1 MPKTRSILSVL
12 LLVSSLLTD
21 TSAQDSYV
29 QITKEDQPVAYWR
42 MDKNTD
48 GVYLN
53 SAGEDPLTLA
63 AKVVGTIKQTELGP
77 TLPEF
82 PLFASGH
89 AAVEITTPPGRL
101 VVTDPGDQ
109 SPLDL
114 SLIHI

>member
-1 MPKTRSILSVL
+1 MRTHEILLRTYNRRMPNTRSILSVL

-53 SAGEDPLTLA
+53 SAGDDPLPSQQKL
-63 AKVVGTIKQTELGP
+63 
-77 TLPEF
+77 
-82 PLFASGH
+82 
-89 AAVEITTPPGRL
+89 
-101 VVTDPGDQ
+101 
-109 SPLDL
+109 
-114 SLIHI
+114 